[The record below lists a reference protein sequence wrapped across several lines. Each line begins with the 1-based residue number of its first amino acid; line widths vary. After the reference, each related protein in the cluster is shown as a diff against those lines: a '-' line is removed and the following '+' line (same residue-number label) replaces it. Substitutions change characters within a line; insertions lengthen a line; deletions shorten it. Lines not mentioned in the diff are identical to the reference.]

1 MSALELSKIGLSL
14 GGIPVLDDVSM
25 HVAQGEFVS
34 ILGPSGCGKSSLLR
48 LLTGALSPDRGE
60 IRVGG
65 APLDERSRA
74 FAFMPQRDALMP
86 WRRIIDNVIL
96 GLEVQGLGRAEAR
109 ARVRPLFA
117 AFGLEGFERHYPA
130 QLSGGM
136 RQRAA
141 LMRTIVQDRPVQL
154 LDEPF
159 GALDA
164 LTRAEMQRWHRAA
177 LAGCA
182 LDHGSGHPRRARG
195 GGAVRPDLRALT
207 HGRHGSLPNSRL
219 PGQAPAPRRH
229 AVARG
234 CPPRGSASR
243 HASYSDRRLIMKHLL
258 AALVLLVAFPAH
270 RGGKTHRGARLDA
283 QHQPCRALRR
293 PGQGLVH

>member
-14 GGIPVLDDVSM
+14 GGMPVLDDVSM
-25 HVAQGEFVS
+25 HFAQGEFVS

-48 LLTGALSPDRGE
+48 LLTGALTPDRGE

-65 APLDERSRA
+65 APLDESPQA

-96 GLEVQGLGRAEAR
+96 GLEVQGLGRMEAR
-109 ARVRPLFA
+109 AKVQPLFA
-117 AFGLEGFERHYPA
+117 TFGLDGFERHYPA

-164 LTRAEMQRWHRAA
+164 LTRAGMQRWLESRFKDAHWTTV
-177 LAGCA
+177 LVTH
-182 LDHGSGHPRRARG
+182 D
-195 GGAVRPDLRALT
+195 VRE
-207 HGRHGSLPNSRL
+207 
-219 PGQAPAPRRH
+219 
-229 AVARG
+229 AVAL
-234 CPPRGSASR
+234 
-243 HASYSDRRLIMKHLL
+243 SDRIY
-258 AALVLLVAFPAH
+258 VLSSRPA
-270 RGGKTHRGARLDA
+270 RIIAEFEVPD
-283 QHQPCRALRR
+283 RR
-293 PGQGLVH
+293 PRLGATLSPRAIRLEAELLDTLLTQTGD